1 MASLETNQITPWWQ
15 RSKTPW
21 YGQFFENMLL
31 QPDDPRQKRIQAIRE
46 GMLPHYQD
54 GKRKLSIAQALSV
67 TRSYQETEGLHPAL
81 RRALAM
87 QRVFN
92 ELPIALLPGQLLMG
106 GASSGPHIVD
116 FTPEFFPLTAQ
127 QWQQGSSATKGLPD
141 AAQHYVF
148 TPDDQ
153 QIFEQEIWPYWRT
166 HTRTNYLYNELHRHY
181 PQAWAYMNEADGAR
195 YSPLIGGGLAHSLQ
209 DYRSVLQKGLLG
221 IKQEIQEQIESLSP
235 ANPDSLETLERRT
248 IYEAMLIV
256 ADGLITYA
264 NRNADLADSLAD
276 AEPDPDRAAELR
288 NMAAI
293 CRNVPAHPAE
303 SWWEALQAFHFL
315 CAGTALSEGGD
326 SHSVGRFDQYML
338 PYLQHDLDGGKTTPQ
353 DAQQLLECLFLKW
366 NETRAFK
373 PNLSIGSSGG
383 GNNAKINIGGMDAH
397 GRDTTNPLSYMLL
410 EAHAHVHLVDPNV
423 SLRVHKGTP
432 DRLLQSSLEVLR
444 LGGGLPTLVNDDA
457 IVPALVSCVGVELA
471 HARNFGECGCQENN
485 IDPNTSGVDMNG
497 RNNTGWMNLPKP
509 LELALHNGVNPRN
522 GKQVGPQTGDPRT
535 FAIMDQFLDAV
546 RKQIEYAVEM
556 NVIINNVYDQ
566 VFTRYFPCV
575 YHDLMYPGPRQSGVD
590 IQAGGCR
597 YNSTGVLAIGM
608 ANAGD
613 ILAAV
618 DDVIFQRKEA
628 TWDELLTALQNNW
641 EGADDLRRK
650 FIAAPKYGA
659 DDEYADKWARTA
671 LQMWTEAY
679 ESHNTPRGGRFVMGL
694 LSMGNY
700 VTLGAMTGATPD
712 GRKSGAPLAD
722 ATSPSSFTPLFGP
735 TSAHRSAARAIDAY
749 HTSNGVTFNQRF
761 NLTAVG
767 SPRDVNKWMDLV
779 RSYMDLGGQQVQYT
793 IVDSETLR
801 EAQKDP
807 LTYRDLMVRVGGY
820 SAVFIELSK
829 EVQDTIIERA
839 EMRF

>member
-1 MASLETNQITPWWQ
+1 
-15 RSKTPW
+15 
-21 YGQFFENMLL
+21 
-31 QPDDPRQKRIQAIRE
+31 E
-46 GMLPHYQD
+46 GMLPRYEN
-54 GKRKLSIAQALSV
+54 GKRKLSLAQALSV

-87 QRVFN
+87 QRVFT
-92 ELPIALLPGQLLMG
+92 ELPIDLLPGQLLLG

-116 FTPEFFPLTAQ
+116 FTPEFFPLDLQA
-127 QWQQGSSATKGLPD
+127 WQPDSILSGGLKSAD
-141 AAQHYVF
+141 QFYVF
-148 TPDDQ
+148 DPEDQ
-153 QIFEQEIWPYWRT
+153 QVFEQEIWPYWRT
-166 HTRTNYLYNELHRHY
+166 HARTNYFYNELNRHY
-181 PQAWAYMNEADGAR
+181 PQAWAYMRDADCAR
-195 YSPLIGGGLAHSLQ
+195 YSPLIGGGLAHSMQ
-209 DYRSVLQKGLLG
+209 DYLSILQKGLLG
-221 IKQEIQEQIESLSP
+221 IKQEISEQIAGLSMD
-235 ANPDSLETLERRT
+235 NSDSREAFERRN

-264 NRNADLADSLAD
+264 NRNADLADFLA
-276 AEPDPDRAAELR
+276 EREKNPDRTAELR
-288 NMAAI
+288 SMAAI
-293 CRNVPAHPAE
+293 CRKVPAHPAE

-338 PYLQHDLDGGKTTPQ
+338 PYLQHDLDAGKITPQ

-383 GNNAKINIGGMDAH
+383 GNNAKINIGGMDVN
-397 GRDTTNPLSYMLL
+397 GSDTTNSLSYMLL
-410 EAHAHVHLVDPNV
+410 EAHAHVHLVDPNL
-423 SLRVHKGTP
+423 SLGMHKGTP
-432 DRLLQSSLEVLR
+432 DRLLQSTLEVLR
-444 LGGGLPTLVNDDA
+444 LGGGLPILINDDV
-457 IVPALVSCVGVELA
+457 IIPALVSCMGVELA
-471 HARNFGECGCQENN
+471 HARNYGDAGCQENS
-485 IDPNTSGVDMNG
+485 IDPNTSGVDING
-497 RNNTGWMNLPKP
+497 RNNTGWINLPKP

-522 GKQVGPQTGDPRT
+522 GKQVGPPTGDPRNFT
-535 FAIMDQFLDAV
+535 TMDQFLDAV
-546 RKQIEYAVEM
+546 RKQINYAVEM

-566 VFTRYFPCV
+566 VFVRYFPCV

-597 YNSTGVLAIGM
+597 YNSTGALAIGM

-618 DDVIFQRKEA
+618 DDMIFVRKEA
-628 TWDELLTALQNNW
+628 TWDELLTALRNNW
-641 EGADDLRRK
+641 EGEDDLRRK

-679 ESHNTPRGGRFVMGL
+679 ESHSTPRGGRFVMGL

-722 ATSPSSFTPLFGP
+722 ATSPSNFAPVFGP
-735 TSAHRSAARAIDAY
+735 TAAHQSVVRAIDTY
-749 HTSNGVTFNQRF
+749 HAPNGVTFNQRF

-767 SPRDVNKWMDLV
+767 SPRDLRKWMDLV

-793 IVDSETLR
+793 IVDGETLR

-807 LTYRDLMVRVGGY
+807 ATYRDLLVRVGGY
-820 SAVFIELSK
+820 SAIFVQLSK